1 MIGPAGMP
9 QCPALW
15 LDARNFKIA
24 KSESSL
30 GQPHSEP
37 ATTRLQR
44 CRQTMITRRTK
55 CHAERLLAR
64 GLALD
69 ATRASVQLAATNGV
83 GAPNIPLA
91 QPEGDAHCNYR
102 QLRHPPLAPF

>member
-1 MIGPAGMP
+1 
-9 QCPALW
+9 
-15 LDARNFKIA
+15 
-24 KSESSL
+24 
-30 GQPHSEP
+30 
-37 ATTRLQR
+37 
-44 CRQTMITRRTK
+44 MITRRTK

-64 GLALD
+64 DLALD
-69 ATRASVQLAATNGV
+69 ATRASVQLAATNGI